1 MQRQQHSGD
10 IEHCLVKSKAV
21 TQSRDD
27 PKKEKSQGSQN
38 GGRWLNLYLLD
49 SVFCLFSSFC
59 HLLPPTGCSIQSA
72 LLVVSI
78 LKRAENEK
86 IPGISSHCP
95 IVNQKLF
102 QRHPHSVL
110 FLLPPLLPPDFF
122 FSFLSHR
129 EVHPAGQFSTRHP
142 PAHVLHIF
150 IVDMAVVAPPEPRIG
165 G

>member
-122 FSFLSHR
+122 FPSCRTGRFIQPGNFLLDTLQLTFFISSSSTWPSLLHR
-129 EVHPAGQFSTRHP
+129 SRG
-142 PAHVLHIF
+142 
-150 IVDMAVVAPPEPRIG
+150 
-165 G
+165 